1 MGHWA
6 AIVKKRQWGTAD
18 IVRARVSRRA
28 VASERASTN
37 DDLFL
42 GLELSLHGV

>member
-37 DDLFL
+37 DAHLLSVDLL
-42 GLELSLHGV
+42 GLS